1 MFFSG
6 TETVIFLRDFSDFFL
21 LAWGKAS
28 LISTKSSGHP
38 KDFFQDFEVGNVAE
52 KDICPPEIEGYL
64 TVRYPKYISKHS
76 QTN

>member
-1 MFFSG
+1 MNSENCVFFQ
-6 TETVIFLRDFSDFFL
+6 VLRLLFSCEISLFFFL

-52 KDICPPEIEGYL
+52 KDICPPEI
-64 TVRYPKYISKHS
+64 
-76 QTN
+76 